1 MGNFLK
7 AMKSGATTLN
17 LSFGGFTTISNPQYE
32 KREIDLCG
40 YQHPIHFLILVP
52 KMGLFSKICNRS

>member
-7 AMKSGATTLN
+7 AMKSGAAVLN

-32 KREIDLCG
+32 KREIDLCD
-40 YQHPIHFLILVP
+40 YQHPIHFPILVP
-52 KMGLFSKICNRS
+52 KMGLFSKNYNRS